1 MKILIDGDACPV
13 IKLTEQ
19 IAKERGIEVV
29 ILCDTSHMIRSEY
42 SEVIMVDKGTDAVD
56 FLVIQKGNAGDIV
69 VTQDYG
75 VAAMALGK
83 GMHAIHQNG
92 KIYTNENIDGML
104 FERHMAKRARKSSK
118 NHIKGPRKRTTEEDK
133 CFEASFRKLI
143 DYALTI

>member
-29 ILCDTSHMIRSEY
+29 ILCDTSHMIHSDY
-42 SEVIMVDKGTDAVD
+42 SEVVIVDRGTDAVD
-56 FLVIQKGNAGDIV
+56 FVVIQKGNKGDIV

-83 GMHAIHQNG
+83 GMYAIHQSG
-92 KIYTNENIDGML
+92 KLYTNENIDMML
-104 FERHMAKRARKSSK
+104 FERHMAKQARKSSK
-118 NHIKGPRKRTTEEDK
+118 NHIRGPRKRSVEDDRH
-133 CFEASFRKLI
+133 FEASFRRLL
-143 DYALTI
+143 DYVL